1 MGLLDAAVSRQN
13 VLVTSVDSVLN
24 WARLS
29 SLWPMGFGLACCA
42 IEMMATNASNYDLE
56 RFGIFPRSSPRQS
69 DLMIV
74 AGTVTMKMAER
85 VVRLYE
91 QMPEPRY
98 VLSMGSCSN
107 CGGPY
112 WEHGYHVLKGVD
124 RVIPVDVYVPGCPPR
139 PEALIGG
146 LMKIQELIRMEGLG
160 VSRAD
165 ALKNLLKQKV
175 IPSLSLKRR
184 ESRKQHKKLN
194 NPAD

>member
-1 MGLLDAAVSRQN
+1 MGLLDVSLQKDN
-13 VLVTSVDSVLN
+13 VLVTSVDNVLN

-74 AGTVTMKMAER
+74 AGTVSMKMADR

-124 RVIPVDVYVPGCPPR
+124 RIIPVDVYVPGCPPR

-146 LMKIQELIRMEGLG
+146 LMKIQELIRMEKIGHT
-160 VSRAD
+160 REE
-165 ALKNLLKQKV
+165 ALRKL
-175 IPSLSLKRR
+175 R
-184 ESRKQHKKLN
+184 EEPLDPQHLIEETRKG
-194 NPAD
+194 AEA